1 MLSVSCCNA
10 RILVAHYFIL
20 CWFIQLFHHFGSVFH
35 FIGECLGLEPDS
47 HESLSTHLFPLTA
60 NLSTSPSPS
69 LPLLSPSL
77 LSSLR
82 VYWNGPQCPI
92 KILAHTLFPMTSPA
106 SWINQCCHMR
116 LLLQCRSQDHVQ
128 MLPPKIFSAPFL
140 TFTILK
146 GCPVMHCSRS
156 VCVFASYTFQS
167 HKDAFPSLPLIPDNF
182 GSTDRCCP
190 VHRWLRVR
198 AARPQAD
205 PGTPQSP
212 LRPHIPVIRSAGLQ
226 QRSVPDWNS
235 LIGADGLLFKGMPVN
250 DQIWRCAKPI

>member
-1 MLSVSCCNA
+1 MLVYSIVSP
-10 RILVAHYFIL
+10 L
-20 CWFIQLFHHFGSVFH
+20 WQGSVFH
-35 FIGECLGLEPDS
+35 FIGECLRLEPDS
-47 HESLSTHLFPLTA
+47 HESLSTHLFPIRPALTA

-92 KILAHTLFPMTSPA
+92 KILAHTRFPTTSPA
-106 SWINQCCHMR
+106 SWIYQCCHMC
-116 LLLQCRSQDHVQ
+116 LLLQCRSQDRVQ
-128 MLPPKIFSAPFL
+128 MLPPNIFSAPFL

-146 GCPVMHCSRS
+146 GCPIMHCNRS
-156 VCVFASYTFQS
+156 VCVCVCEFASDTFQS
-167 HKDAFPSLPLIPDNF
+167 HIDAFPSLPLIPDNF

-212 LRPHIPVIRSAGLQ
+212 LRPPHTCDTLGRPSTEERSRLKRFDWSWRLTF
-226 QRSVPDWNS
+226 QRH
-235 LIGADGLLFKGMPVN
+235 A
-250 DQIWRCAKPI
+250 C